1 MLLSE
6 FDSSLKELRLET
18 DRERQLERST
28 VELEKMI
35 EQLQQRILEL
45 ENKPQAKQQSANS
58 GKFYH
63 CTCSDKE
70 ITAWLLTGN
79 GRIRKI

>member
-28 VELEKMI
+28 VELERMV

-45 ENKPQAKQQSANS
+45 EKKPQAQQQSANS
-58 GKFYH
+58 GKLYLYPAMTKKLRPD
-63 CTCSDKE
+63 C
-70 ITAWLLTGN
+70 WLEMAT
-79 GRIRKI
+79 

>member
-35 EQLQQRILEL
+35 EQLEQRILKL
-45 ENKPQAKQQSANS
+45 EKKPQAQQQSANS
-58 GKFYH
+58 GKLYL
-63 CTCSDKE
+63 CPAVTKKSLPGC
-70 ITAWLLTGN
+70 
-79 GRIRKI
+79 